1 MASSLK
7 NLSEYDA
14 SKIPSAEEYKF
25 GIVVADW
32 NEEITHTLLEGCA
45 NCLEEHNTKPEN
57 IKVIHV
63 PGSYELPYGAQML
76 LDEKKFDAV
85 IIIGSV
91 ITGETKHDEYICNA
105 VSSGVMQLGLMYKTP
120 VIFGL
125 LTPRNMQQA
134 KDRAGGKHG
143 NKGVEA
149 AVTAIKMVALAEEM
163 NKKPA
168 RKIGW

>member
-7 NLSEYDA
+7 NLSEYNKE
-14 SKIPSAEEYKF
+14 SIPSAKDYKF
-25 GIVVADW
+25 GIAVADW
-32 NEEITHTLLEGCA
+32 NDEITFSLLEGCA
-45 NCLEEHNTKPEN
+45 DTLEEHGAEPES

-63 PGSYELPYGAQML
+63 PGSYELPYGAQLL
-76 LDEKKFDAV
+76 LDEKKYDAI
-85 IIIGSV
+85 IIIGAV

-105 VSSGVMQLGLMYKTP
+105 VSQGVMQLTLMYKTP
-120 VIFGL
+120 VVFGL
-125 LTPRNMQQA
+125 LTPRNMEQA
-134 KDRAGGKHG
+134 LDRAGGKHG

>member
-1 MASSLK
+1 MATSLK
-7 NLSEYDA
+7 NLSDYDKNA
-14 SKIPSAEEYKF
+14 IPNAENFKF

-32 NEEITHTLLEGCA
+32 NDEITHTLLEGCA
-45 NCLEEHNTKPEN
+45 DCLEEHGTKPEN

-63 PGSYELPYGAQML
+63 PGSYELPYGAQLL
-76 LDEKKFDAV
+76 LDEKKYDAV
-85 IIIGSV
+85 IILGAV
-91 ITGETKHDEYICNA
+91 ITGETKHDEYICSA
-105 VSSGVMQLGLMYKTP
+105 VSSGTMQLSLMYKTP

-125 LTPRNMQQA
+125 LTPRNMEQA

-149 AVTAIKMVALAEEM
+149 AVTAIKLVALAEDL

>member
-1 MASSLK
+1 MATSLK
-7 NLSEYDA
+7 NLSEYD
-14 SKIPSAEEYKF
+14 SSTVPNAEEYKF

-32 NEEITHTLLEGCA
+32 NDDITHTLLEGCA
-45 NCLEEHNTKPEN
+45 NALEEHGTKPEN
-57 IKVIHV
+57 IKIIHV
-63 PGSYELPYGAQML
+63 PGSYELPYGAQLL
-76 LDEKKFDAV
+76 LDDKKFDAV
-85 IIIGSV
+85 IAIGAV

-105 VSSGVMQLGLMYKTP
+105 VSQGVMQLGLTYKTP

-125 LTPRNMQQA
+125 LTPRNMEQA

-149 AVTAIKMVALAEEM
+149 AITAIKLVALAEEM